1 MAKKTEKK
9 VTEEVIEKKEEEVV
23 AGVQTITEADVKEEP
38 SVITVA
44 KEVEESDPNVGEEQE
59 VLNEGKDTQ
68 ENGDDEETEQE
79 DPVVDKKDVEV
90 DKAEEPKVEPTPAPQ
105 PQGRKVFHPWNGM
118 LY

>member
-9 VTEEVIEKKEEEVV
+9 VTEEVIEKKEEAVV
-23 AGVQTITEADVKEEP
+23 AEAQTTTEAEVNEEP

-44 KEVEESDPNVGEEQE
+44 KEVEATESAEEE
-59 VLNEGKDTQ
+59 MYDVLE
-68 ENGDDEETEQE
+68 DEETEQE
-79 DPVVDKKDVEV
+79 DPVIDKKDVEV
-90 DKAEEPKVEPTPAPQ
+90 EKVEEPNVESTPAPQ

>member
-9 VTEEVIEKKEEEVV
+9 VTEEVIEKKEEAVV
-23 AGVQTITEADVKEEP
+23 AEAQTITEAEVNEEP

-44 KEVEESDPNVGEEQE
+44 KEVEATESAEEE
-59 VLNEGKDTQ
+59 KYDVL
-68 ENGDDEETEQE
+68 DDEETEQE
-79 DPVVDKKDVEV
+79 DPIVDKKDVEV
-90 DKAEEPKVEPTPAPQ
+90 EKVEEPKVEPTPAPQ

>member
-9 VTEEVIEKKEEEVV
+9 VTEEVIEKKEEAVV
-23 AGVQTITEADVKEEP
+23 AEAQTTTEAEVNEEP

-44 KEVEESDPNVGEEQE
+44 KEVEATESAEEE
-59 VLNEGKDTQ
+59 MYDVLE
-68 ENGDDEETEQE
+68 DEETEQE
-79 DPVVDKKDVEV
+79 DPIVDKKDVEV
-90 DKAEEPKVEPTPAPQ
+90 EKVEEPKVEPTPATQ